1 MRVFPNTKDEWF
13 ALVVFPFKAYV
24 AVVVPFYYI
33 FRMFCPQPFLGTNVS
48 DGTRDILLQ
57 YFLLCAP
64 VLLLSAAIQAFV
76 SGRRAASHTLAFAAV
91 PTLVLLLVLLSAY
104 RSSRWIEQ
112 HRNGARS
119 NYRPALD
126 AAIAFC
132 LHSEGSWRRASEAGR
147 YAMRASWHVRAP
159 KTAKR
164 TS

>member
-1 MRVFPNTKDEWF
+1 MLVVRQLMRVFPNTKDEWF

-104 RSSRWIEQ
+104 RSIAGLSSIGTAPGLTIGLHWTRRSRSVCIP
-112 HRNGARS
+112 R
-119 NYRPALD
+119 L
-126 AAIAFC
+126 
-132 LHSEGSWRRASEAGR
+132 L
-147 YAMRASWHVRAP
+147 AP
-159 KTAKR
+159 R
-164 TS
+164 Q